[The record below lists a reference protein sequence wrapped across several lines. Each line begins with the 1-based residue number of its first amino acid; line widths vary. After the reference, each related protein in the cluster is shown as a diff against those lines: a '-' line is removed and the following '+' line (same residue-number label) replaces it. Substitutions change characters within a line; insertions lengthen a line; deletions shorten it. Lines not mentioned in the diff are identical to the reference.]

1 LQGERK
7 NPADRGPKAL
17 NRRGRN
23 REEAVTGDIVAE
35 AVNDVN
41 RIFGFSSPGL

>member
-1 LQGERK
+1 LQDERK

-23 REEAVTGDIVAE
+23 REEANTNDMVANG
-35 AVNDVN
+35 ANNVNK
-41 RIFGFSSPGL
+41 IFGFFSPGR